1 MEARGA
7 RDAFFVGT
15 KKKST
20 SNDNVM
26 LVGSVKT
33 TGGHVEAIK
42 MLTSTMIR
50 HYTGVLRAN
59 EKLTRAMHRNLITE
73 LIRGESKALFIYFLY
88 G

>member
-33 TGGHVEAIK
+33 TGGHVEALK

-59 EKLTRAMHRNLITE
+59 EKLTRAMHRNLIME